1 VARVCRVVPDIT
13 AVEREFDYSVPD
25 PLAALVRV
33 GAIVRVPLHGRRV
46 RGWVVADDVAS
57 EATTGLLDVLAIV
70 SAGPPADV
78 VALTEWIS
86 WRWAG
91 PRVAVLRSAS
101 PPNVAP
107 TTVATD
113 SVVTTTEFV
122 PTAGE
127 ERVVRTPPLVDRRSQ
142 VAAMCA
148 KEGST
153 IVCVA
158 DAGRAR
164 GLAAFLER
172 EGRRVALLHS
182 SEPDAQRTAAWAR
195 AAGGECVV
203 VGGRIAA
210 LAPVPDLRVAVVV
223 DDADEAL
230 QEERAPTWH
239 ARDVLRERA
248 ERAHASFIVCSP
260 APTPEAV
267 VASRTLVE
275 SPPSDVERHGW
286 PRVEVI
292 DRREEPPGAG
302 LLTEP
307 LAVALRNAGG
317 FAVCVLNRRGRF
329 RLLVCAACR
338 HLIRVTANETRPLVC
353 PECGAT
359 KLRVLRS
366 GVARVGEELAAL
378 LPGKRVVD
386 VDADTTAVP
395 EADIAIGTEAVLHR
409 FDVRRRRPVLV
420 AYLDLD
426 QELLAPRYRA
436 ATQAHWLVTRGAQL
450 LAGQPRHDTLLLLQ
464 TRLADH
470 VVVEAL
476 VAAQPGLV
484 VASEVEYRRELGY
497 PPFGGLAEVTGDE
510 KPLDTAA
517 EIVRE
522 HGVAV
527 FGPADGRAL
536 VNASDPDLLA
546 DALRLAAPAAR
557 ALGRLRVVVD
567 PARV

>member
-1 VARVCRVVPDIT
+1 
-13 AVEREFDYSVPD
+13 
-25 PLAALVRV
+25 
-33 GAIVRVPLHGRRV
+33 
-46 RGWVVADDVAS
+46 
-57 EATTGLLDVLAIV
+57 
-70 SAGPPADV
+70 
-78 VALTEWIS
+78 
-86 WRWAG
+86 
-91 PRVAVLRSAS
+91 
-101 PPNVAP
+101 
-107 TTVATD
+107 
-113 SVVTTTEFV
+113 
-122 PTAGE
+122 
-127 ERVVRTPPLVDRRSQ
+127 VRTPPLADRRAQ
-142 VAAMCA
+142 VAEMCSA
-148 KEGST
+148 EGST

-164 GLAAFLER
+164 SLAAYLER
-172 EGRRVALLHS
+172 EGRPVALLHS
-182 SEPDAQRTAAWAR
+182 SEHDAQRTAAWAR
-195 AAGGECVV
+195 AAAGRCVV

-210 LAPVPDLRVAVVV
+210 LAPVPDLHAAIVV

-248 ERAHASFIVCSP
+248 ERAGASFAICSP
-260 APTPEAV
+260 APTTEAIVAAGTV
-267 VASRTLVE
+267 VETPA
-275 SPPSDVERHGW
+275 PDVERGGW
-286 PRVEVI
+286 PRVEVV

-307 LAVALRNAGG
+307 LAVALRNAKG
-317 FAVCVLNRRGRF
+317 FVVCVLNRRGRF
-329 RLLVCAACR
+329 RLLVCAACQ

-353 PECGAT
+353 PECGAA

-386 VDADTTAVP
+386 VDADTAAIP
-395 EADIAIGTEAVLHR
+395 DADIAIGTEAVLHR

-450 LAGQPRHDTLLLLQ
+450 LAGRPRNETLLLLQ

-470 VVVEAL
+470 PVVTALATARPDL
-476 VAAQPGLV
+476 VA
-484 VASEVEYRRELGY
+484 ASEVEYRRALGY
-497 PPFGGLAEVTGDE
+497 PPFGALAEFTGEE
-510 KPLDTAA
+510 KPLDVAV

-522 HGVAV
+522 HRVAV

-536 VNASDPDLLA
+536 VNASDPELLA
-546 DALRLAAPAAR
+546 DALALAAPAAR
-557 ALGRLRVVVD
+557 AHGRLRVVVD

>member
-25 PLAALVRV
+25 GLAALVRV

-46 RGWVVADDVAS
+46 RGWVVADDVETES
-57 EATTGLLDVLAIV
+57 TTGLLDVLAVV
-70 SAGPPADV
+70 SAGPPPDV
-78 VALTEWIS
+78 VALTEWIA

-101 PPNVAP
+101 PPNLAP
-107 TTVATD
+107 PQPELAWRTG
-113 SVVTTTEFV
+113 VVRPSLTQV
-122 PTAGE
+122 
-127 ERVVRTPPLVDRRSQ
+127 RLVRTPPLSDRRAL
-142 VAAMCA
+142 VAGMCSA
-148 KEGST
+148 DGST

-164 GLAAFLER
+164 SLAAYVER

-182 SEPDAQRTAAWAR
+182 SEHDAQRTAAWAR
-195 AAGGECVV
+195 AAAGECVV

-210 LAPVPDLRVAVVV
+210 LAPVPDLRAAVVV

-248 ERAHASFIVCSP
+248 ARAHAAFTVCSP
-260 APTPEAV
+260 APTTEAV
-267 VASRTLVE
+267 IAAGTAVE
-275 SPPSDVERHGW
+275 EPAADVERAGW
-286 PRVEVI
+286 PRAEVV

-302 LLTEP
+302 LLTDP
-307 LAVALRNAGG
+307 LTAALRNANG

-329 RLLVCAACR
+329 RLLVCAACQ
-338 HLIRVTANETRPLVC
+338 HLIRVTATESRPIVC
-353 PECGAT
+353 PECGAA

-366 GVARVGEELAAL
+366 GVARVGEEIAAL

-386 VDADTTAVP
+386 VDADTAAVP
-395 EADIAIGTEAVLHR
+395 DADIAIGTEAVLHR
-409 FDVRRRRPVLV
+409 SDVRRRRPVLV

-450 LAGQPRHDTLLLLQ
+450 LAGRPRHETLLLLQ
-464 TRLADH
+464 TRVADH

-476 VAAQPGLV
+476 VAAQPDLV
-484 VASEVEYRRELGY
+484 VASEVEYRRALGY
-497 PPFGGLAEVTGDE
+497 PPFGALAELTGED
-510 KPLDTAA
+510 KPLETAVA
-517 EIVRE
+517 IVRE

-546 DALRLAAPAAR
+546 DALALAAPAAR
-557 ALGRLRVVVD
+557 ALGRLRLVVD